1 MPAYIPPALRRKLAG
16 QTAPKATRK
25 VKEKKLRFPSNATAE
40 NSLNVS
46 FAPVSK
52 LFSDTASSVYKI
64 FHSSLAT
71 RKLRSK
77 PLKKVLKTGAKTPIR
92 PTSAPH
98 IIKKTIK
105 KRPTSL

>member
-25 VKEKKLRFPSNATAE
+25 LKEKKLRFPSNATAE
-40 NSLNVS
+40 NSLDVS

-77 PLKKVLKTGAKTPIR
+77 PLKKVLKTGAKTTLR
-92 PTSAPH
+92 PSSASPM
-98 IIKKTIK
+98 KMKRTK